1 MIARQTKHTDPKDK
15 QKKTRSRA
23 SKINL
28 LLIVVCLFAILA
40 VCVCL
45 WHVAQGDQPVDNQN
59 AAQTEVVDG
68 SSDSTE
74 QKVVVPGASNRVN
87 VNQLADSSF
96 LYDTSIA
103 ELSAADSFH
112 DDQVVQVIGEAVG
125 EAINAEADPNHCWV
139 TLQELENTGNTV
151 VSVFMTH
158 DQAASIDQFGRYG
171 VKGSTV
177 QVRGVYH
184 LDCPEHQGLSDI
196 HADEVSVIDKGS
208 VEPKPINTA
217 LAFAGVL
224 FFIASLVLFALYQR
238 KRNEA
243 K

>member
-1 MIARQTKHTDPKDK
+1 MIAKQTKHTDSKNK

-28 LLIVVCLFAILA
+28 MLIVVCLFAILA

-59 AAQTEVVDG
+59 TAQTEIVDE

-103 ELSAADSFH
+103 ELSSADSFH
-112 DDQVVQVIGEAVG
+112 DDQVVQVLGEAVG
-125 EAINAEADPNHCWV
+125 DVINAEGDPDHCWV
-139 TLQELENTGNTV
+139 TLQELENSGNTV
-151 VSVFMTH
+151 ISVFMRH
-158 DQAASIDQFGRYG
+158 DQANSIDQFGRYG

-196 HADEVSVIDKGS
+196 HADEVAIIEQGS
-208 VEPKPINTA
+208 VEPEPINTA
-217 LAFAGVL
+217 LALAGVL
-224 FFIASLVLFALYQR
+224 FFVASLALFALYQR